1 MNPWELMPILPQ
13 IIPLLPRLE
22 KAIDKIKQLEADPEV
37 QDILALG
44 KQLAQI
50 FEQLGSKK

>member
-1 MNPWELMPILPQ
+1 MNPWDLIPILPQ
-13 IIPLLPRLE
+13 LIPLLPRLE

-37 QDILALG
+37 SDILALG
-44 KQLAQI
+44 KQLSQI